1 MQVSDVDFIKSPSIY
16 LDKVRDS
23 VVTIIKDGSPIAV
36 LVKPSDTP
44 ITDSLLGLL
53 KDSGIQDK
61 EDIKAMRLD
70 I

>member
-1 MQVSDVDFIKSPSIY
+1 MQVSAVDFIKSPSIY
-16 LDKVRDS
+16 LDKVKES

-36 LVKPSDTP
+36 LVKPEDTP

-53 KDSGIQDK
+53 KDSDIRDK
-61 EDIKAMRLD
+61 QDIKAMRLD